1 MILPMLIAAFALTGQ
16 LAQSLECGNLVTRTS
31 ETWFDSAGRK
41 ATLTVHTEDD
51 HAKNSHQCMSQYTL
65 RIVRPDGTST
75 ENQMYSVI
83 EDWGRPIKFWIDGI
97 SPSEHKLIATTIE
110 GESWQLLIY
119 DLNAPDHAPKVY
131 YLSKESL
138 PKLAP
143 SCRDSLGVV
152 GFTQAGDPVIAGNE
166 LTCGD
171 VRRRWKVEQG
181 AAEQHARAV
190 PLPEHEVIMILAPR
204 LTPSL

>member
-181 AAEQHARAV
+181 
-190 PLPEHEVIMILAPR
+190 
-204 LTPSL
+204 